1 MMDMD
6 VLLPVLILI
15 VAFAYA
21 MVGHGGASG
30 YLALMG
36 IMGFAPDVM
45 KPSALLL
52 NLCVSAI
59 AFAQY
64 ARAGHFQWRLFW
76 PFALASVPCAFIGGS
91 IDLDPILYKRILG
104 VCIVLAALRLFGVFG
119 NGTEAKRETPIPLA
133 LVIGAAIGLLS
144 GMLGIGG
151 GVLLSPVLLLC
162 AWANAKTA
170 AAISAPF
177 IFVNSVAGLAGM
189 GTIANVFDTQL
200 LLWVI
205 AAAVGGLLG
214 AWIGAKKAPEPRLR
228 QALAVVLLLASIKLI
243 WP

>member
-1 MMDMD
+1 MMEWM
-6 VLLPVLILI
+6 LLVLIAI

-36 IMGFAPDVM
+36 VMGFAPEVM

-64 ARAGHFQWRLFW
+64 ARAGHFQWRSFW
-76 PFALASVPCAFIGGS
+76 PFAIASVPFAFLGGS
-91 IDLDPILYKRILG
+91 VDLDTVLYKRILG
-104 VCIVLAALRLFGVFG
+104 GCIVLAALRLFGVFG
-119 NGTEAKRETPIPLA
+119 NGTMAKREAPIALA

-162 AWANAKTA
+162 AWADAKTA

-189 GTIANVFDTQL
+189 GATTDVFSMELMMWVGAAIAGGVF
-200 LLWVI
+200 
-205 AAAVGGLLG
+205 G
-214 AWIGAKKAPEPRLR
+214 AWIGARRAPEPRLR
-228 QALAVVLLLASIKLI
+228 QALAVVLVLASIKLI